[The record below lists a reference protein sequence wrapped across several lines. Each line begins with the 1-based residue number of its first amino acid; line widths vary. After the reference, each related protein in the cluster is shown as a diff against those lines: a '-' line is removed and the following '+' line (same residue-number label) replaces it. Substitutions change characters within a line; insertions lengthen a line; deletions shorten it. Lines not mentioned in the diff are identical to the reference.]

1 MRMIKKI
8 LNTIFDY
15 PILNLHKKAVNE
27 KSNEDYWDEYFKGK
41 DVLDMEV
48 PYFIESNNE
57 CRIYHLENYR

>member
-15 PILNLHKKAVNE
+15 PITHE
-27 KSNEDYWDEYFKGK
+27 KSVNQEIYQDYWDEYFKGK
-41 DVLDMEV
+41 DMLDMEV